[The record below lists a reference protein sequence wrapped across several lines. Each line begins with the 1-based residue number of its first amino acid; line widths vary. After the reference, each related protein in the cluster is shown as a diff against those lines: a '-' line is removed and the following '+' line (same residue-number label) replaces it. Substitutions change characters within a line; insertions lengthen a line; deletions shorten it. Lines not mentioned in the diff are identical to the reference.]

1 MAKNTLDYQMYLA
14 QREIIKFYN
23 RYLLKEHQLSYQH
36 YLVLMVLHEEKV
48 MPVLQLG
55 ERLAFQSGTITPI
68 LKKMEARGIVSRHRS
83 DKDERVVMIQLTSEG
98 ETLVK
103 KLLDVPLKMFK
114 SAELN
119 PEEYERLMM
128 LSKKIIENVTYH

>member
-98 ETLVK
+98 EALVK
-103 KLLDVPLKMFK
+103 KLFDVPLKMVKFSK
-114 SAELN
+114 LN
-119 PEEYERLMM
+119 HEEYERLMT
-128 LSKKIIENVTYH
+128 LSKKIIENVTYD